1 MSDDLEARVKARV
14 KATAL
19 VALAVGNANEYE
31 ARNAA
36 IEACR
41 LIAKH
46 KLLDLGH
53 VAPTPQQPVRGHRV
67 VVVDGPFGFGD
78 TVGTTM
84 SDVFEELFRHA
95 RAHTV
100 RPEPPKPPPP
110 ARPAPPADH
119 FDWEEFDL
127 TEPPHH
133 HVATEEDY
141 PHERVIRV
149 PSWCAGCGQR
159 MTDGQ
164 LVKVMLDRTGK
175 ETLWH
180 RPCWD
185 RGKKP

>member
-1 MSDDLEARVKARV
+1 M
-14 KATAL
+14 
-19 VALAVGNANEYE
+19 
-31 ARNAA
+31 
-36 IEACR
+36 
-41 LIAKH
+41 
-46 KLLDLGH
+46 
-53 VAPTPQQPVRGHRV
+53 P
-67 VVVDGPFGFGD
+67 
-78 TVGTTM
+78 
-84 SDVFEELFRHA
+84 
-95 RAHTV
+95 AHTQCV
-100 RPEPPKPPPP
+100 QSHRNLPLPHDLRHPQITSTG
-110 ARPAPPADH
+110 RSSI
-119 FDWEEFDL
+119 L